1 MGHQIVPL
9 IPLSHPIYIGFGGS
23 MAKTVAARAINNVY
37 SRRVGAGRVVLAV
50 IWLWEP
56 QILIFGHELFFI

>member
-9 IPLSHPIYIGFGGS
+9 ITLSQTHIGFGGS
-23 MAKTVAARAINNVY
+23 RMKTVATRAINVY
-37 SRRVGAGRVVLAV
+37 SRVQTGRHHAASVV